1 MQLQIAIIVTQQNGL
16 LPAAY
21 LATGITCLAE
31 ERIGPRHFEHGA
43 WKGSIP
49 YLCDFFQ
56 LYVTEFLC
64 YIDKF
69 FTKTTHIFVGF
80 SFFTSP
86 LLTLPSKLSRKL
98 M

>member
-1 MQLQIAIIVTQQNGL
+1 MRLQIAIIVTQQNGL

-49 YLCDFFQ
+49 YLCDFSQ
-56 LYVTEFLC
+56 L
-64 YIDKF
+64 
-69 FTKTTHIFVGF
+69 
-80 SFFTSP
+80 
-86 LLTLPSKLSRKL
+86 
-98 M
+98 